1 MDGTTPRYA
10 SHSNANHMTSLPLF
24 GPDLIVPPTTDFKGA
39 WNLLPDAHPDI
50 DTRWGT
56 KPVVGSSQ
64 VLPMSAINRA
74 KGAPICNTGNSQ
86 ARRVN

>member
-1 MDGTTPRYA
+1 M
-10 SHSNANHMTSLPLF
+10 
-24 GPDLIVPPTTDFKGA
+24 PPTADFKGA
-39 WNLLPDAHPDI
+39 WNLLPDAHPDT

-74 KGAPICNTGNSQ
+74 KGPPISNTGNSQ
-86 ARRVN
+86 A